1 MVRLTRRGAL
11 AAGAAA
17 AGGAAVGRRGG
28 VGSPAAAAGS
38 TDTDILSL
46 FLVLEQTQA
55 GFYHAAL
62 KAGRL
67 AGELKDAATALAA
80 QEDAHVKLLQRKLGD
95 RAGGPPAMDFGSAT
109 GSPARFRA
117 NAIALEELAIA
128 AYIGQA
134 ANLSRPLVAPIAT
147 LVSVEARQVAW
158 LRDLAGVSPAPRA
171 QDPPQSG
178 QAVLAELHRR
188 GLLK

>member
-1 MVRLTRRGAL
+1 MVRLTRRRAL
-11 AAGAAA
+11 AAAGAAA
-17 AGGAAVGRRGG
+17 AGGAAIGRRD
-28 VGSPAAAAGS
+28 GSPLAAPAKHA
-38 TDTDILSL
+38 DDAILGV
-46 FLVLEQTQA
+46 FLVLEQLQA

-62 KAGRL
+62 RADRL
-67 AGELKDAATALAA
+67 DGELKDAATALAA
-80 QEDAHVKLLQRKLGD
+80 QEDAHVALLRRKLGD
-95 RAGGPPAMDFGSAT
+95 RAGGPPPMDFRSAT
-109 GSPARFRA
+109 GTPEDFRA

-171 QDPPQSG
+171 QDPPRSA
-178 QAVLAELHRR
+178 QAVLAELHQK